1 MRVMKSAAPIG
12 AEIFDIDL
20 SKGLDEAA
28 FNDALDALHQNE
40 VIVFR
45 GQKLTAEQQIAF
57 SKRLG
62 DLDVNVRSE
71 FNKDGHPEVLVL
83 SNIQK
88 DGKPIGVV
96 DAGRYWHTD
105 LCYLLRP
112 ARATLLHALEVPMNG
127 AEPLGD
133 TLFSSMTRAYDA
145 LPEATKRRIE
155 GLKAVHSYRYTYE
168 QKAKDFKLRP
178 NLAQR
183 GTDWL
188 PPDVAHDVVRRH
200 PATGKQCL
208 YVNEGYTT
216 RIVGLPKEES
226 DALLKELKAHAVQP
240 QFQYTHKW
248 QVGDLLIWDNCA
260 VQHKAV
266 PNYALPQ
273 RRLIE
278 RTTALGPASIGVLAS
293 AVETA

>member
-1 MRVMKSAAPIG
+1 MRVNKSTAPIG

-20 SKGLDEAA
+20 SKGLDDAA
-28 FNDALDALHQNE
+28 FQEASEALHEHE

-45 GQKLTAEQQIAF
+45 AQQLGADQQIAF
-57 SKRLG
+57 SRRFG

-71 FNKDGHPEVLVL
+71 FNKDGHPEVLIL

-105 LCYLLRP
+105 LCYLKRP
-112 ARATLLHALEVPMNG
+112 ARATVIHALEVPMNG
-127 AEPLGD
+127 SEPLGD
-133 TLFSSMTRAYDA
+133 TLFSSMTLAYET
-145 LPEATKRRIE
+145 LPEEMKQRIE
-155 GLKAVHSYRYTYE
+155 GLKAVQSYRYTYE

-178 NLAQR
+178 NLSER

-188 PPDVAHDVVRRH
+188 PPDVIHDVVRRH
-200 PATGKQCL
+200 PVTGKNCL
-208 YVNEGYTT
+208 YVNEGYST

-226 DALLKELKAHAVQP
+226 DALLAELKAHAVQP

-248 QVGDLLIWDNCA
+248 QVGDLLMWDNCS

-273 RRLIE
+273 RRLME
-278 RTTALGPASIGVLAS
+278 RTTVLGPAEIGVLA
-293 AVETA
+293 